1 MLITM
6 RLKKVLAPTIERQ
19 RQTFKQVQW
28 IVELYTNTTQAFPE
42 GSPTAWMVRREA
54 SIRGWGSNWLYF
66 HVVRVQERARR
77 FCRSAFSHSLCLP
90 ETCSR
95 GFFLSVVVVS
105 LLLFGAEFSVSFM
118 GLLCR
123 EMLIGLPHRRDHPIR
138 EKWQLGPL
146 WCCSSRC
153 RNYLSLLLCISL
165 ELYAL
170 YILRNIIGCTFR
182 DLLCV
187 C

>member
-1 MLITM
+1 MGDYSW
-6 RLKKVLAPTIERQ
+6 PT
-19 RQTFKQVQW
+19 
-28 IVELYTNTTQAFPE
+28 
-42 GSPTAWMVRREA
+42 
-54 SIRGWGSNWLYF
+54 NWLQTMETAVWEWNLSLSFSLEARGPLSYAF
-66 HVVRVQERARR
+66 QARR

-105 LLLFGAEFSVSFM
+105 LLLFGAEFSVCFM

-138 EKWQLGPL
+138 EKWQLGPF